1 MNNKLWWFQRES
13 NAAFFKALLEDLNKE
28 DPDIEWVTS
37 SYNNDAC
44 GSVAVY
50 IDNDSETIVQLFAYE
65 TEEDQALEQ
74 SDYKYSLTVSIDGD
88 TAEDVDIVTNDR
100 EEAIAAAVKAA
111 VEVSEEYLHQ
121 CARDFMEEHGQ
132 DGWQTLSLDEWL
144 LKYSDQ
150 LSEEV
155 RSEGE
160 TLLAKF

>member
-74 SDYKYSLTVSIDGD
+74 SDYKYS
-88 TAEDVDIVTNDR
+88 DIVTNDR

-111 VEVSEEYLHQ
+111 VEVTEEYLHQ
-121 CARDFMEEHGQ
+121 LARDFRG
-132 DGWQTLSLDEWL
+132 
-144 LKYSDQ
+144 K
-150 LSEEV
+150 
-155 RSEGE
+155 
-160 TLLAKF
+160 K